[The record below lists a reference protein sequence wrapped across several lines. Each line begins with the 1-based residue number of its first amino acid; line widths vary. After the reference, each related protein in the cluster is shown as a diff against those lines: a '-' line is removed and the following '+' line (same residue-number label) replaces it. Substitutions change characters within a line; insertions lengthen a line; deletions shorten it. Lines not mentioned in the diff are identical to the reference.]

1 MRKTYAGTDV
11 DVSFDPEVCIHAA
24 NCVRGLPAVFD
35 TERRPWIVPDAAEA
49 DEVVAQVKPDHHHCP
64 RSGHLANWPRA
75 VCIRPV
81 GFLAGEPG
89 RLVGARSDLP

>member
-1 MRKTYAGTDV
+1 MRKTYAGKKV

-49 DEVVAQVKPDHHHCP
+49 DVVVAQVGRCP
-64 RSGHLANWPRA
+64 SGALQAKRHR
-75 VCIRPV
+75 
-81 GFLAGEPG
+81 EP
-89 RLVGARSDLP
+89 